1 MRNKENVAIPSTSP
15 VLNQSHAAHRGA
27 YSKHINL
34 NQPKFITKAAA
45 QSRYGQAGGATTSAA
60 ASLSQG
66 RTAAAG
72 GSGYGTAAI
81 TPSNRGVSDSSQ
93 EGHCFRLVTQGG
105 GLASTKNGTQASLLA
120 TS

>member
-15 VLNQSHAAHRGA
+15 VLSGSSHAAHRGA

-34 NQPKFITKAAA
+34 NQPKFITKATA
-45 QSRYGQAGGATTSAA
+45 QSRYGQAGGATTSGTG
-60 ASLSQG
+60 SLSQG

-72 GSGYGTAAI
+72 GPGYGAAAI

-93 EGHCFRLVTQGG
+93 DGHCFRLVSQG
-105 GLASTKNGTQASLLA
+105 GLASTKNGAQASLLA